1 MIKAI
6 KFRHNNLFK
15 IKIKPLIEGM
25 IRTAERE
32 QERVKAEGEYEFYY
46 ILTRVVE
53 RQRHAR
59 NSERKIRGNWNLNIF
74 SLYKLGRSPP
84 IMLRWILLNSEVR
97 REIFT
102 PKLFKLITHLKLVA

>member
-15 IKIKPLIEGM
+15 IKIKPLIEEM

-32 QERVKAEGEYEFYY
+32 QERVKAEGEYELYY

-53 RQRHAR
+53 R
-59 NSERKIRGNWNLNIF
+59 
-74 SLYKLGRSPP
+74 
-84 IMLRWILLNSEVR
+84 
-97 REIFT
+97 
-102 PKLFKLITHLKLVA
+102 